1 MGIVNV
7 IAIVVGILLIAI
19 AVGSTIASLRYLHC
33 LNYDIAFMSFIAL
46 MCGVAAIL
54 AGIYLK

>member
-1 MGIVNV
+1 MGIMNIV
-7 IAIVVGILLIAI
+7 AIVVGVLLVAI
-19 AVGSTIASLRYLHC
+19 AAGATIVSLRYLRR
-33 LNYDIAFMSFIAL
+33 LDYDISFMSIVAL